1 MATAKTK
8 SVWFCKECGNE
19 SPKWMGR
26 CPACGEWNTMVEE
39 TVATGKKMT
48 AVTVPGASHKPLK
61 LSEIDSARE
70 QRISLNNAEVDR
82 ILGGGLVEGSLVL
95 IGGEPGIG
103 KSTLSLQIPLNC
115 PALKTLYVTGEESA
129 RQVKLRASRIGG
141 DDSGCMIY
149 SETLMENILEQARAM
164 MPDLMVVDSVQ
175 TMFSQNVE
183 SSPGSVTQ
191 IKETA
196 SMLLRFAKET
206 GVPVILIGHITK
218 EGSIAGPKIL
228 EHIVDVVL
236 QFEGDNRGTYRLL
249 RSIKNRFG
257 STSELAVF
265 EMTGKGLREVSNPSE
280 MLIPMHE
287 EGLSGVAVSAML
299 DGTRPFLIEV
309 QSLVSSAA
317 YGTPQRSATGFDVR
331 RLNMLLAV
339 LEKRAGFKLGVKDV
353 FLNMA
358 GGLKVSDPAC
368 DLAVISAV
376 LSSNFDFAI
385 PSDICFAGEI
395 GLSGE
400 VRPVAQTDRR
410 IIEAARLGFKKIY
423 VSSYSSLEGVG
434 NAAIEV
440 VKVLFFLFF
449 AFCEYGGATS
459 TPLDTSLLF
468 LFAFSC
474 LSCHSRTSHD
484 VTHKHLSDCYHLAFC
499 RSFLVLEQCDVLV
512 YLLCSTCLVSLPFL
526 LRSMRRYNSVFVAL
540 AFFYFST
547 ARCF

>member
-1 MATAKTK
+1 MATVKTK
-8 SVWFCKECGNE
+8 TVWFCKACGNE

-39 TVATGKKMT
+39 TVATGKKN
-48 AVTVPGASHKPLK
+48 AVAAVSVPGSGHKPMP
-61 LSEIDSARE
+61 LSHIESSVE
-70 QRISLNNAEVDR
+70 NRISLNNGEMDR

-103 KSTLSLQIPLNC
+103 KSTLSLQIPLHC
-115 PALKTLYVTGEESA
+115 PHLKTLYVTGEESA
-129 RQVKLRASRIGG
+129 RQVKLRAARIGG
-141 DDSGCMIY
+141 DDSECLVY
-149 SETLMENILEQARAM
+149 SETLMENVIAEAQAI

-175 TMFSQNVE
+175 TMYSQNVE

-196 SMLLRFAKET
+196 AMLLRFAKET

-287 EGLSGVAVSAML
+287 DGLSGVAVSAML
-299 DGTRPFLIEV
+299 DGMRSFLIEV
-309 QSLVSSAA
+309 QALVSTAA

-339 LEKRAGFKLGVKDV
+339 LEKRAGFKLSVKDV

-368 DLAVISAV
+368 DLAVAAAV

-385 PSDICFAGEI
+385 PSDVCFSGEI

-400 VRPVAQTDRR
+400 IRPVAQTDRR
-410 IIEAARLGFKKIY
+410 IIEAARLGFKKIF
-423 VSSYSSLEGVG
+423 VSGFSSLEGLEQQDLKG
-434 NAAIEV
+434 IEI
-440 VKVLFFLFF
+440 VKVSDVPSLCRALFK
-449 AFCEYGGATS
+449 A
-459 TPLDTSLLF
+459 D
-468 LFAFSC
+468 
-474 LSCHSRTSHD
+474 
-484 VTHKHLSDCYHLAFC
+484 
-499 RSFLVLEQCDVLV
+499 
-512 YLLCSTCLVSLPFL
+512 
-526 LRSMRRYNSVFVAL
+526 
-540 AFFYFST
+540 
-547 ARCF
+547 

>member
-8 SVWFCKECGNE
+8 SVWFCNSCGNE

-39 TVATGKKMT
+39 TVATGKRQPQ
-48 AVTVPGASHKPLK
+48 VNVPGSGHKPMP
-61 LSEIDSARE
+61 LSQIESTHE
-70 QRISLNNAEVDR
+70 QRISLSNAEVDR

-103 KSTLSLQIPLNC
+103 KSTLSLQIPLQNSR
-115 PALKTLYVTGEESA
+115 LRTLYVTGEESA
-129 RQVKLRASRIGG
+129 RQVKLRAARIGG

-149 SETLMENILEQARAM
+149 SETLMENIISEARAM

-309 QSLVSSAA
+309 QALVSTAA

-339 LEKRAGFKLGVKDV
+339 LEKRAGFRLGIKDV

-358 GGLKVSDPAC
+358 GGLKVNDPAC
-368 DLAVISAV
+368 DLAVVGAV

-385 PSDICFAGEI
+385 PSDICFAGEV

-400 VRPVAQTDRR
+400 IRPVAQTDRR
-410 IIEAARLGFKKIY
+410 IIEAARLGFRKIY
-423 VSSYSSLEGVG
+423 VSSFSSFEGVDAG
-434 NAAIEV
+434 SIEV
-440 VKVLFFLFF
+440 VKVADIPALCRTLFK
-449 AFCEYGGATS
+449 GN
-459 TPLDTSLLF
+459 
-468 LFAFSC
+468 
-474 LSCHSRTSHD
+474 
-484 VTHKHLSDCYHLAFC
+484 
-499 RSFLVLEQCDVLV
+499 Q
-512 YLLCSTCLVSLPFL
+512 
-526 LRSMRRYNSVFVAL
+526 
-540 AFFYFST
+540 
-547 ARCF
+547 

>member
-1 MATAKTK
+1 MATVNTKT
-8 SVWFCKECGNE
+8 VWFCKSCGNE
-19 SPKWMGR
+19 SSKWMGR

-39 TVATGKKMT
+39 TVATGKK
-48 AVTVPGASHKPLK
+48 AGVQSVVVPGASHKPMPLA
-61 LSEIDSARE
+61 EIDSTNE
-70 QRISLNNAEVDR
+70 NRISLNNAEVDR

-115 PALKTLYVTGEESA
+115 PSLKTLYVTGEESA
-129 RQVKLRASRIGG
+129 RQVKLRAARIGG
-141 DDSGCMIY
+141 DDSGCLIY
-149 SETLMENILEQARAM
+149 SETLMENIIAEARSI

-175 TMFSQNVE
+175 TMYSQNVE

-196 SMLLRFAKET
+196 AMLLRFAKET

-218 EGSIAGPKIL
+218 EGSIAGPKVL

-236 QFEGDNRGTYRLL
+236 QFEGDNRGSYRLL

-309 QSLVSSAA
+309 QALVSTAA

-368 DLAVISAV
+368 DLAVVAAV
-376 LSSNFDFAI
+376 LSSNFDFAV
-385 PSDICFAGEI
+385 PSDVCFAGEV

-410 IIEAARLGFKKIY
+410 IIEAARLGFRKIY
-423 VSSYSSLEGVG
+423 VSNFSSLENVPD
-434 NAAIEV
+434 NIEV
-440 VKVLFFLFF
+440 VKV
-449 AFCEYGGATS
+449 
-459 TPLDTSLLF
+459 
-468 LFAFSC
+468 
-474 LSCHSRTSHD
+474 
-484 VTHKHLSDCYHLAFC
+484 SDIPALC
-499 RSFLVLEQCDVLV
+499 RSLFKG
-512 YLLCSTCLVSLPFL
+512 
-526 LRSMRRYNSVFVAL
+526 N
-540 AFFYFST
+540 
-547 ARCF
+547 

>member
-1 MATAKTK
+1 MATLKTK
-8 SVWFCKECGNE
+8 TVWFCKECGNE
-19 SPKWMGR
+19 SSKWMGK
-26 CPACGEWNTMVEE
+26 CPSCGEWNSMVEE
-39 TVATGKKMT
+39 TIVTGKK
-48 AVTVPGASHKPLK
+48 ALSASVSVPGAAHKPMP
-61 LSEIDSARE
+61 LSHIDSSVE
-70 QRISLNNAEVDR
+70 NRISLNNAEVDR

-103 KSTLSLQIPLNC
+103 KSTLSLQIPLHC
-115 PALKTLYVTGEESA
+115 PSLKTLYVTGEESA
-129 RQVKLRASRIGG
+129 RQVKLRAARIGG
-141 DDSGCMIY
+141 DDGNCMIY
-149 SETLMENILEQARAM
+149 SETLMENVIREAREM
-164 MPDLMVVDSVQ
+164 MPDLVIVDSVQ
-175 TMFSQNVE
+175 TMYSQSVE

-196 SMLLRFAKET
+196 TMLLRFAKET
-206 GVPVILIGHITK
+206 GIPVILIGHITK

-309 QSLVSSAA
+309 QALVSSAA

-339 LEKRAGFKLGVKDV
+339 LERRAGFKLSVKDV

-368 DLAVISAV
+368 DLAVICAV

-385 PSDICFAGEI
+385 PSDTCFAGEV

-400 VRPVAQTDRR
+400 IRPVAQTDRR
-410 IIEAARLGFKKIY
+410 IIEAARLGFKRIY
-423 VSSYSSLEGVG
+423 VSKYSSAEGLSG
-434 NAAIEV
+434 QALNGIEV
-440 VKVLFFLFF
+440 VEV
-449 AFCEYGGATS
+449 A
-459 TPLDTSLLF
+459 
-468 LFAFSC
+468 
-474 LSCHSRTSHD
+474 D
-484 VTHKHLSDCYHLAFC
+484 VPALC
-499 RSFLVLEQCDVLV
+499 RSLFKG
-512 YLLCSTCLVSLPFL
+512 
-526 LRSMRRYNSVFVAL
+526 N
-540 AFFYFST
+540 
-547 ARCF
+547 